1 MSDHSA
7 LLVRFRVAS
16 GLQNLLATEASKF
29 EETSMDLRFRMAL
42 AALISIGFFSCAL
55 AQDGKHDPVS
65 AAATETRTLTG
76 KERLGPKWT
85 DEQRID
91 NCHVPVEKRGFKPRP
106 SACPN
111 GPST

>member
-1 MSDHSA
+1 VSP
-7 LLVRFRVAS
+7 
-16 GLQNLLATEASKF
+16 GLQNLLASEGRNF
-29 EETSMDLRFRMAL
+29 EEASMDLRL
-42 AALISIGFFSCAL
+42 QAALGALTFIGVGTFAL
-55 AQDGKHDPVS
+55 AQDDNRNPARVNS
-65 AAATETRTLTG
+65 MQTPSPTRTG

-111 GPST
+111 DHSS